1 MKRPMLAA
9 LASLLF
15 AGLVPGSALAI
26 IPNTLDQSQD
36 VGANWGAPSMTA
48 AQTFT
53 AGKTGTLTDVWMGM
67 GAGNGG
73 NSVTDNVTLYIE
85 SVDGAGLPTGTQ
97 LATASASITGSDYSV
112 RQWIDFSFST
122 PYRVL
127 TGTKY
132 AIVITTGTHSYIFH
146 DNGANSYSGGVALRL
161 SAGNWVDLNVSPSDL
176 VFRTYVDTATTVLA
190 WDKPQ
195 ITAGVAGGTPLT
207 LTATMTFNNGGEA
220 DHYGPMLG
228 LVPTWFTPTGVTCSD
243 TASRIN
249 PTDCTLA
256 NFGTGFGSLIPASD
270 IGDVMTFVVTGTAN
284 PASTDVGTPGLA
296 GGNAC
301 IYYPQ
306 VETPQ
311 AQANVPDP
319 ECGDGTATVQ
329 VVAPAA
335 TPAPVTPA
343 PATPA
348 PTIVVKGVTAPPTS
362 TSSSPA
368 SDSTGST
375 IWFLPLG
382 LLALLVSLLA
392 IAFRRRRIA

>member
-1 MKRPMLAA
+1 MKRPLLAVF
-9 LASLLF
+9 ASLLF
-15 AGLVPGSALAI
+15 AGLVPGSALAN

-36 VGANWGAPSMTA
+36 VGANWGAPNMTA

-73 NSVTDNVTLYIE
+73 NSVTDNLTMYIE

-112 RQWIDFSFST
+112 RQWIDFSFSA
-122 PYRVL
+122 PYRVV

-132 AIVITTGTHSYIFH
+132 AIVITTGAHSYIFH
-146 DNGANSYSGGVALRL
+146 DNGANSYSGGAALRL
-161 SAGNWVDLNVSPSDL
+161 SAGNWIDLNISPSDL
-176 VFRTYVDTATTVLA
+176 VFRTYVDTATTQLQ

-284 PASTDVGTPGLA
+284 PSLTDAGTSGLA

-301 IYYPQ
+301 IHYPQ
-306 VETPQ
+306 L
-311 AQANVPDP
+311 QANVPDP

-343 PATPA
+343 P
-348 PTIVVKGVTAPPTS
+348 TIVVQAATAPPTS
-362 TSSSPA
+362 TGGSPS
-368 SDSTGST
+368 SDSNGSAM
-375 IWFLPLG
+375 WVLPLG
-382 LLALLVSLLA
+382 LIALFASLLA

>member
-1 MKRPMLAA
+1 
-9 LASLLF
+9 
-15 AGLVPGSALAI
+15 
-26 IPNTLDQSQD
+26 
-36 VGANWGAPSMTA
+36 
-48 AQTFT
+48 
-53 AGKTGTLTDVWMGM
+53 
-67 GAGNGG
+67 
-73 NSVTDNVTLYIE
+73 
-85 SVDGAGLPTGTQ
+85 
-97 LATASASITGSDYSV
+97 
-112 RQWIDFSFST
+112 
-122 PYRVL
+122 
-127 TGTKY
+127 
-132 AIVITTGTHSYIFH
+132 
-146 DNGANSYSGGVALRL
+146 
-161 SAGNWVDLNVSPSDL
+161 
-176 VFRTYVDTATTVLA
+176 
-190 WDKPQ
+190 
-195 ITAGVAGGTPLT
+195 
-207 LTATMTFNNGGEA
+207 
-220 DHYGPMLG
+220 
-228 LVPTWFTPTGVTCSD
+228 
-243 TASRIN
+243 
-249 PTDCTLA
+249 
-256 NFGTGFGSLIPASD
+256 
-270 IGDVMTFVVTGTAN
+270 MTFVVTGTAN